1 MRRRRERCFLVQA
14 RRDCVSAVF
23 SCALPP
29 RTREPD
35 CWRRRSSWATA
46 CLTRTKPKP
55 SASRPRPSW
64 RRCGDH
70 YRYSLHSGGRCR
82 DGHLSRWLFYLSP
95 LSIYRASSHVD
106 LRRQRR
112 TSRRA
117 RRPSSRLHC
126 AGSVLAAANPAG
138 MRHQQRG
145 GEVVVES
152 GMRRGIRARLHP
164 WRRLCLRQGQRSTAP
179 QH

>member
-1 MRRRRERCFLVQA
+1 MGDGVFDADEAEAERVKAKAKLEKVRRL
-14 RRDCVSAVF
+14 D
-23 SCALPP
+23 L
-29 RTREPD
+29 
-35 CWRRRSSWATA
+35 
-46 CLTRTKPKP
+46 
-55 SASRPRPSW
+55 
-64 RRCGDH
+64 H
-70 YRYSLHSGGRCR
+70 SLHSGGRCR

-112 TSRRA
+112 TSRQA